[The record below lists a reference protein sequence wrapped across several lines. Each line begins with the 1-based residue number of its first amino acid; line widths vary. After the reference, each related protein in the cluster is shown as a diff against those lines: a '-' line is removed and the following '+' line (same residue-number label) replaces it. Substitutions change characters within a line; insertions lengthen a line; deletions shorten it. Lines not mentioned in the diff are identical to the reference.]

1 MHEQS
6 TNASQVLISYREGLD
21 ARERKG
27 ARAAAKKP
35 QPLSQSLLTNIFQLH
50 DEVVFDTAI
59 QIINDTVREKAEFIK
74 LLQDLPVMITQ
85 LNFQPPLDVIQG
97 HDVVVIH
104 LVADG
109 KLSSGGEYK
118 NEYVF
123 MIRFRR
129 EEICKVKEFMDSKYL
144 SGIFG
149 EQK

>member
-1 MHEQS
+1 MGSAAQLEKAQTFIKYVNVYDYDAVAPLLS
-6 TNASQVLISYREGLD
+6 PDFVYRVLPR
-21 ARERKG
+21 
-27 ARAAAKKP
+27 
-35 QPLSQSLLTNIFQLH
+35 SLHGTLQ
-50 DEVVFDTAI
+50 
-59 QIINDTVREKAEFIK
+59 AEFIK
-74 LLQDLPVMITQ
+74 LLQDLPAMITQ
-85 LNFQPPLDVIQG
+85 LNFQPLLDVIQG

-104 LVADG
+104 VYG

-149 EQK
+149 EQN